1 MTDLDFTNKNGDS
14 IKHGDL
20 TNETKNIEVKQT
32 HKKGIYPTKMRVH
45 IKKGFVI
52 GILVSLG

>member
-1 MTDLDFTNKNGDS
+1 MTDLDFTNKNGDN

-32 HKKGIYPTKMRVH
+32 HKKGIYPAKMRAH
-45 IKKGFVI
+45 IKK
-52 GILVSLG
+52 